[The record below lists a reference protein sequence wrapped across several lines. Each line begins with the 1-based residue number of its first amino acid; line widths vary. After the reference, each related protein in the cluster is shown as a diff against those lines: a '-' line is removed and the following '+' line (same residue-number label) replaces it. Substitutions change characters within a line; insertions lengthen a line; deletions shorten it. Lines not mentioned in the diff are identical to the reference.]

1 MTQPNADRLVLLYR
15 ISQSFNSSL
24 DLDEV
29 LEHVM
34 DEVVASTKAERGFL
48 MLRAPDGALEFR
60 AARGL
65 DKRKIDGPEFHI
77 SRGVVERVAREGQ
90 PILTHDA
97 QTDPRLSAH
106 SSVLNLRLRSILC
119 VPLQLKDKTL
129 GVVYVDNRIQ
139 AGLFMQDDLELLT
152 SIAASA
158 AVAIENARLYQV
170 AVEKGRL
177 ERELQ
182 VARQVQASL
191 LPKDTPHIAGWD
203 FAARWLPA
211 REVAGDYYDFSFGSP
226 PDLDLVVGD
235 VTDKGM
241 PAALFMAVSRSVV
254 RASLI
259 GAASLAHG
267 ITQANRLIS
276 GDSTNGMFITLF
288 CGRLD
293 PASGVLT
300 YVNAGHNP
308 PLLYRAA
315 DDSLT
320 ELGRTGMALGVDDA
334 HEYRQ
339 EVARL
344 DPGDFVFLYTDGV
357 TDAPNDQDE
366 CFDMDRLRALMHAHG
381 SGSAAQI
388 ASAVE
393 DALREFTHD
402 APPFDDIT
410 LMVAKRL

>member
-15 ISQSFNSSL
+15 VSQSFNSSL

-48 MLRAPDGALEFR
+48 MLRDPDGALEFR

-65 DKRKIDGPEFHI
+65 DKRKIDGPEFQI
-77 SRGVVERVAREGQ
+77 SRGLVERVARDGR

-97 QTDPRLSAH
+97 QTDTRLSAQT
-106 SSVLNLRLRSILC
+106 SVLNLRLRSILC

-129 GVVYVDNRIQ
+129 GVVYVDNRLQ
-139 AGLFMQDDLELLT
+139 AGLFKQEDLELLT

-191 LPKDTPHIAGWD
+191 LPKDTPSIAGWD

-226 PDLDLVVGD
+226 PNLDLVVGD

-259 GAASLAHG
+259 GAASLANG
-267 ITQANRLIS
+267 ITRANRLIS
-276 GDSTNGMFITLF
+276 ADSTNGMFITLF

-293 PASGVLT
+293 PASGTLT

-339 EVARL
+339 KVARL
-344 DPGDFVFLYTDGV
+344 NPGDFVFLYTDGV
-357 TDAPNDQDE
+357 TDAPNDQDDR
-366 CFDMDRLRALMHAHG
+366 FDMDRLRALVRAHG

-393 DALREFTHD
+393 NALREFTHD